1 MALELGNLLGAAAN
15 LTTALSKEKSLKAF
29 LKNVDS
35 FGIQVTNNFE
45 VNFSGISD
53 ATFFVQSIDFG
64 GIKQNFTTLYYDGCE
79 VDIPVN
85 HEYQHEGN
93 MTVLNDA
100 NGYIYAAVTSFI
112 ASQSSSKLANS
123 GYTMTIKCL
132 TGDEKNYKGAL
143 VTLRGVRL
151 ETVSGLQFN
160 YNSGDIST
168 FTVNYKYIDFSY
180 TPGALGKAAGIVGAV
195 NSLI

>member
-1 MALELGNLLGAAAN
+1 MALELGNLLGAAAS
-15 LTTALSKEKSLKAF
+15 LTTATSKEKSLKAF
-29 LKNVDS
+29 LKNIDR

-45 VNFSGISD
+45 VNFSGLTD

-64 GIKQNFTTLYYDGCE
+64 GIKQNFTTLYYDGRK
-79 VDIPVN
+79 VDIPIN
-85 HEYQHEGN
+85 HEYNHEGN

-100 NGYIYAAVTSFI
+100 NGYIYTAVTSFI

-132 TGDEKNYKGAL
+132 TGDKKNYKGAL

-151 ETVSGLQFN
+151 EAVSGLQFN
-160 YNSGDIST
+160 YSNGDLST

-180 TPGALGKAAGIVGAV
+180 TPGALGKAAGIAGAI